1 MKEGMSENSWTHF
14 QTISRAVLC
23 GKIKGSRQNL
33 LSDREEGR
41 GAEILRKQEGGRRN
55 IMAGDPGCTLASSGE
70 IAESSCPGPHYR

>member
-1 MKEGMSENSWTHF
+1 MSENSWTHF

-41 GAEILRKQEGGRRN
+41 GAEILRKQEGRRRN
-55 IMAGDPGCTLASSGE
+55 IMAGDPGCTLASPGE
-70 IAESSCPGPHYR
+70 IPESSCPGPHYR